1 MQIGN
6 WDQDDKHFIYRVI
19 ILFFFLSGILAFSQ
33 AFFILFLYSNFGI
46 IEAGKYLIIVNI
58 TVFLFDYV
66 TGNLSDSIGQRGVF
80 ILALITHAVAFLI
93 LVSTNDL
100 IGLYLAGFVQ
110 GFALAQF
117 SGTFMTW
124 FDNNYQRISEKYD
137 KDYKIYP
144 ILQMRLNVF
153 NTLSRIIYSVIG
165 GYLVLIFDRALGLL
179 IESVLSF
186 ASIIIIYFL
195 MTNFKDIEKKIT
207 EQKLSLFENFRQGI
221 KFFLSSRQSFFL
233 ILSMS
238 LLMTEGSIYGGLLM
252 IPMYNTY
259 LGSDYLISIVFSFN
273 LLVSLFA
280 KLFLLDKLIKRSK
293 NINNVNKYFILS
305 TIFYFLAP
313 TLFIVYPYN
322 NSFDL
327 FGIALLVTI
336 LTTADTVAI
345 VSIVLLQRQI
355 RIIVPSNIRNSI
367 YSLMSS
373 ISTLMVIVYI
383 PIITNI
389 YENGSLIN
397 ALIVDLSIYFLII
410 VFIVITTL
418 SRNKVNKLKAEIPLV
433 S

>member
-1 MQIGN
+1 
-6 WDQDDKHFIYRVI
+6 
-19 ILFFFLSGILAFSQ
+19 
-33 AFFILFLYSNFGI
+33 
-46 IEAGKYLIIVNI
+46 
-58 TVFLFDYV
+58 
-66 TGNLSDSIGQRGVF
+66 
-80 ILALITHAVAFLI
+80 
-93 LVSTNDL
+93 
-100 IGLYLAGFVQ
+100 
-110 GFALAQF
+110 
-117 SGTFMTW
+117 
-124 FDNNYQRISEKYD
+124 
-137 KDYKIYP
+137 
-144 ILQMRLNVF
+144 
-153 NTLSRIIYSVIG
+153 
-165 GYLVLIFDRALGLL
+165 
-179 IESVLSF
+179 
-186 ASIIIIYFL
+186 
-195 MTNFKDIEKKIT
+195 
-207 EQKLSLFENFRQGI
+207 
-221 KFFLSSRQSFFL
+221 
-233 ILSMS
+233 
-238 LLMTEGSIYGGLLM
+238 
-252 IPMYNTY
+252 
-259 LGSDYLISIVFSFN
+259 
-273 LLVSLFA
+273 
-280 KLFLLDKLIKRSK
+280 
-293 NINNVNKYFILS
+293 LS